1 MALKLYPIVQQRLN
15 NNIADEIIPPCG
27 KTISMNYDKVSIVMA
42 FILIMLRIT
51 RQTMI
56 LRLQVRLY

>member
-15 NNIADEIIPPCG
+15 NNIANEIISTFG
-27 KTISMNYDKVSIVMA
+27 KTISTNYHKVTVVIVS
-42 FILIMLRIT
+42 ILIMLRIT
-51 RQTMI
+51 KQTMI

>member
-15 NNIADEIIPPCG
+15 NNIADEIIPPFG
-27 KTISMNYDKVSIVMA
+27 KTISINYHKVTIVMA

>member
-15 NNIADEIIPPCG
+15 NNIADEIISPFG
-27 KTISMNYDKVSIVMA
+27 KTTSINYHKVTIVMA

-51 RQTMI
+51 KQTMI